1 MFGMSAAERVAQWD
15 DEIAFDGFLA
25 ATYRATHASGA
36 GLAEGIVAGTR
47 IATSLGWRPVESIVP
62 GDQVMTFDHGMRPV
76 MQVKRAALWAGRGS
90 CPNHMMPLA
99 VPVGALGNSAP
110 MLLLP
115 EQNVLV
121 ESDLA
126 ESVFGDPF
134 ALIPAAA
141 LQGYHGIERIT
152 PHQKVEI
159 IVLEFAEE
167 EVVYA
172 NGTGMIH
179 CASVAGRDIASMLD
193 DSAPYAALPMDMA
206 RAIVAQMIEA
216 EELGLA

>member
-1 MFGMSAAERVAQWD
+1 MFGITAAKRIRDRDDAERFGPFFARQSF
-15 DEIAFDGFLA
+15 ETI
-25 ATYRATHASGA
+25 SNI

-47 IATSLGWRPVESIVP
+47 IATAMGWREVEAMAV
-62 GDQVMTFDHGMRPV
+62 GDRVMTFDHGLRPV
-76 MQVKRAALWAGRGS
+76 VALHRAQLFAGRAQ
-90 CPNHMMPLA
+90 CPRHMMPLA
-99 VPVGALGNSAP
+99 VPVGALGNAAP

-126 ESVFGDPF
+126 ETVFGDPF

-141 LQGYHGIERIT
+141 LEGYRGIDRIT
-152 PHQKVEI
+152 PHQRVEVI
-159 IVLEFAEE
+159 TLHFAED

-179 CASVAGRDIASMLD
+179 CASARGTSIGTMME
-193 DSAPYAALPMDMA
+193 DSATYTVLSTDMA
-206 RAIVAQMIEA
+206 RAIVAQMIEIDA
-216 EELGLA
+216 QGL